1 AGVLLASALP
11 AHAELPHAP
20 AYIDDSA
27 YPAAARQR
35 ILPPMFEQRLGSLRY
50 LAKPGD
56 PLITQAESSDFQR
69 TSDYRET
76 RAYLEKL
83 VAASSGR
90 IALRELPERS
100 AEGHPMLLVTASTEA
115 DKSAAGLKRSAK
127 PTLLVEAEI
136 HPGEANGKDAMFMLL
151 RDMSAADRPLAG
163 LLEKINL
170 LFIPVVNVDGDLR
183 RSAYGRINQ
192 NGPQETG
199 WR

>member
-1 AGVLLASALP
+1 MFPCLPRSLLAGVLLASALP

-151 RDMSAADRPLAG
+151 RDMSAAA
-163 LLEKINL
+163 
-170 LFIPVVNVDGDLR
+170 
-183 RSAYGRINQ
+183 
-192 NGPQETG
+192 
-199 WR
+199 